1 MAPGNEFPALIAG
14 VVLASC
20 SYTPG
25 TSPSSELRYI
35 DPTGRFRA
43 TLRLGQE
50 VQPTE
55 RGGKSMPMLC
65 LRSLLAL
72 ALVIGLVSSGGAS
85 AAERDRALMAL
96 SVPPFYDS
104 DGPRIR
110 VGPFSEQ
117 LKSADPDS
125 ILALVEKMKA
135 KQGDLP
141 VEAMF
146 VTAVRLYD
154 FGHKDEAVYWFYSAR
169 HRQRLYR
176 KVLVE
181 ESAGGIGSMGFECL
195 QAQNAFQQLAGE
207 FINGYAFGD
216 LEKVKL
222 VIKTVQG
229 EATSVPDLKT
239 TYPGVEFVD
248 EATWKKTS
256 EDLAKELDGLL
267 EMIDKDADKIRA
279 ARKRNGIEGK
289 Y

>member
-1 MAPGNEFPALIAG
+1 
-14 VVLASC
+14 
-20 SYTPG
+20 
-25 TSPSSELRYI
+25 
-35 DPTGRFRA
+35 
-43 TLRLGQE
+43 
-50 VQPTE
+50 
-55 RGGKSMPMLC
+55 
-65 LRSLLAL
+65 
-72 ALVIGLVSSGGAS
+72 
-85 AAERDRALMAL
+85 
-96 SVPPFYDS
+96 
-104 DGPRIR
+104 
-110 VGPFSEQ
+110 
-117 LKSADPDS
+117 
-125 ILALVEKMKA
+125 LVE
-135 KQGDLP
+135 G
-141 VEAMF
+141 
-146 VTAVRLYD
+146 
-154 FGHKDEAVYWFYSAR
+154 
-169 HRQRLYR
+169 
-176 KVLVE
+176 
-181 ESAGGIGSMGFECL
+181 SAGGIGSMGFECL